1 MSFLD
6 DNEFKLAA
14 YYLKED
20 STIVLLIHYLNDDF
34 KVIPYEWKSF
44 KRDQNLVNRLYQRYP
59 VDKHFTSDDPNK
71 NIRLTIASKSKTNK
85 VRIKEGKSI
94 YIKEKR
100 EEDLAEEMDLYPKA
114 GLAVVWIKEIINGDE
129 PAIYVEMNGNGKLI
143 PLKNIQLIKK
153 SLSSPVYDLTE
164 DYYLYVEFV
173 K

>member
-1 MSFLD
+1 LSFLD

-20 STIVLLIHYLNDDF
+20 STIVLIHYLNDDF